1 MEPTL
6 QRSGLL
12 KGRGRVIVMAVVL
25 VLMLVSWL
33 GVIDRAS
40 TEYIDSSLVQASVAF
55 GVAKLLNALISMLQ
69 SVEVEVS
76 MITFSGSLGLG
87 ELLDPF
93 NDLVEDYSSLM
104 KLSIGS
110 LLIQKLLLGIISDLF
125 FKVLLTLSGALVL
138 VSLLRPS
145 LAGFNQL
152 VRLFAF
158 LVFLRFALV
167 LVVALNGV
175 VGEYFL
181 ADQSNQG
188 IASLEALPSKVEAR
202 DVEGADAAELRELA
216 EQAEQS
222 RAERETVLN
231 ARLAEIAE
239 QREQLES
246 NHAAAKAELDKL
258 ESGMDTVQLVNVF
271 SRTPEH
277 AKAIAQVD
285 LLEDQLDLLED
296 EQEKAENGLGLIQRE
311 RAAAENPED
320 SDGFMGSLGSTFST
334 LTDPASWSALQ
345 DTLTNAT
352 NTIMMVMALF
362 ILRTLIL
369 PLLFL
374 YCLGIAFKAIWRVD
388 ARELLMR
395 YLPADKEPAN
405 A

>member
-202 DVEGADAAELRELA
+202 DLEPPRVSRRLFGLSQAA
-216 EQAEQS
+216 
-222 RAERETVLN
+222 T
-231 ARLAEIAE
+231 
-239 QREQLES
+239 LE
-246 NHAAAKAELDKL
+246 A
-258 ESGMDTVQLVNVF
+258 
-271 SRTPEH
+271 
-277 AKAIAQVD
+277 
-285 LLEDQLDLLED
+285 
-296 EQEKAENGLGLIQRE
+296 
-311 RAAAENPED
+311 
-320 SDGFMGSLGSTFST
+320 
-334 LTDPASWSALQ
+334 
-345 DTLTNAT
+345 
-352 NTIMMVMALF
+352 
-362 ILRTLIL
+362 
-369 PLLFL
+369 
-374 YCLGIAFKAIWRVD
+374 
-388 ARELLMR
+388 
-395 YLPADKEPAN
+395 
-405 A
+405 